1 VKDLK
6 LDLMDFTK
14 QSNKNLLKKVE
25 NVIKKK
31 KSQKEMENPNNNIT
45 VYMNTIFRKSLPK
58 KRSKKIIDTN
68 EVNSMKYKS

>member
-1 VKDLK
+1 
-6 LDLMDFTK
+6 MDFTK
-14 QSNKNLLKKVE
+14 RSNKNLLKKVE

-45 VYMNTIFRKSLPK
+45 VYMNTIFRKSLQ